1 MAQWLGR
8 WVALDPSGVDF
19 GSVLGSKV
27 VPRCSQND
35 PETDWKAFGRQLRH
49 RKNAKDDFRLLLDGS
64 SKPDWSKI
72 IPKIVKNGVSNRSI
86 IVLRINCECE
96 DGF

>member
-8 WVALDPSGVDF
+8 WVALDPSGIDF

-35 PETDWKAFGRQLRH
+35 PETDWKAFGRRLRH
-49 RKNAKDDFRLLLDGS
+49 RKNAKDDFRLLLDRFFRPNWTKID
-64 SKPDWSKI
+64 SKN
-72 IPKIVKNGVSNRSI
+72 VKNEVPNRLK
-86 IVLRINCECE
+86 VALRINCKCE